1 MISISNKQIGDLI
14 MTYFTAEELCMI
26 EMLTLI
32 NKKQKR
38 RL

>member
-1 MISISNKQIGDLI
+1 

-32 NKKQKR
+32 NKKTKKTAIKPPPIGKK
-38 RL
+38 